1 MLSMKNKRSVLSL
14 MLSAALS
21 TFVLNSCSTGQ
32 EIKKEQK
39 NVKTTHHQ
47 QRDEYAQH
55 SLAFDNDPKARKIH
69 VDEKTYGKLTDAI
82 FRDGY
87 GREATFRGWSV
98 SGAVK
103 LKSMKFM
110 PFKNAK
116 DAAQSFGIMGQK
128 MGANQ
133 IRFTIAWEGVHP
145 EPDVIDYAY
154 LEAVTAQMREA
165 IKHGMY
171 IVVDFHSDLYTRH
184 TFRTNSLDTGNGA
197 PEWIVKNGNHGK
209 DRCGVPCLFTWGAHK
224 LSDEATRSAMRAFWL
239 NSPIKTTKGTRY
251 VQDEFL
257 WQLGKVAEYL
267 DKNLSSEERDYILG
281 IEPLNEPFDGG
292 IKKLG
297 LKNYSEFDNKILWPF
312 YQRTRKAMDKNGMA
326 DKLVYAEPLVFWYTT
341 TGIVAPATGYGFLDY
356 SPGKRF
362 VFAPHLYDQGRM
374 GVKDTTVVE
383 NAAYLHKLDE
393 VRQESRRL
401 GTPMFLGE
409 YGMWNTGKGKQDTV
423 RVINASIQALETSNG
438 QRQDT
443 ESKKVDF
450 SKASRFADFYTPFI
464 NGAQWHWNHYYGN
477 SQEYQ
482 NDNPNKLIT
491 EFDAWNRENFSVV
504 KDFSSQYTQ
513 VPEITERSYPRR
525 IQGDLM
531 HFAYHA
537 KAKDRDNKKLDWHSI
552 RVDLDG
558 EFKNREYFRD
568 RKFSILVWRG
578 RRADVPTEVYL
589 PASFKPE
596 STTVITEAKIQKGLT
611 IENSTKN
618 TKNEILLT
626 KDPKQRPNSGNRLL
640 IWDDID
646 HNESDESIHYVIAV
660 EHTDDMDREELQILQ
675 RALNQKLLVQ
685 KASAVYLPSRMTFSA
700 YPKDK
705 GSSEDFQMINQ
716 SNKMC
721 LDVEKADKR
730 DGTTIIRF
738 KCSGKKM
745 NQRWR
750 FNKSSGNIISR
761 LNDKCVTAVNSK
773 LGSGLQLTSCNHL
786 SQAQKF
792 IQTGNG
798 TWSLKSNPTLRIDS
812 SSDSDVV
819 RLSKARDDQDSQK
832 WMLQY

>member
-1 MLSMKNKRSVLSL
+1 MKNKDAALYIMLSM
-14 MLSAALS
+14 ACS
-21 TFVLNSCSTGQ
+21 TFILNSCSTGQ
-32 EIKKEQK
+32 EIKKEQGNIK
-39 NVKTTHHQ
+39 KIYDKQENDYVG
-47 QRDEYAQH
+47 H
-55 SLAFDNDPKARKIH
+55 SLDFDNDPKARKIH
-69 VDEKTYGKLTDAI
+69 VDQKTYGEFTDAI

-110 PFKNAK
+110 PFKNTQ

-171 IVVDFHSDLYTRH
+171 IVVDYHSDLYTRH
-184 TFRTNSLDTGNGA
+184 TFRMNSLDTGNGA
-197 PEWIVKNGNHGK
+197 PKWIVKGGDHGT
-209 DRCGVPCLFTWGAHK
+209 DRCGLPCLFTWGAHK
-224 LSDEATRSAMRAFWL
+224 LSDESTRSAMRAFWL
-239 NSPIKTTKGTRY
+239 NSPIKTNKGTRY

-257 WQLGKVAEYL
+257 WQLGKVSEYL
-267 DKNLSSEERDYILG
+267 DKNLSNEERDYLLG

-297 LKNYSEFDNKILWPF
+297 LQNYSEFDNKILWPF
-312 YQRTRKAMDKNGMA
+312 YQRARTTMDKHGLS

-374 GVKDTTVVE
+374 GVNESKIVE

-409 YGMWNTGKGKQDTV
+409 YGMWNTGKGKQDIV
-423 RVINASIQALETSNG
+423 RIINASIQALETSNG
-438 QRQDT
+438 QKQDT
-443 ESKKVDF
+443 ESKKVDL
-450 SKASRFADFYTPFI
+450 SKARRFADFYTPFI
-464 NGAQWHWNHYYGN
+464 NGTQWHWNHYYGN

-504 KDFSSQYTQ
+504 KDFSRKYTQ
-513 VPEITERSYPRR
+513 IPEITERSYPRR

-531 HFAYHA
+531 HFAYNA
-537 KAKDRDNKKLDWHSI
+537 KVKDKDNKALDWHSI
-552 RVDLDG
+552 RVDLNG

-568 RKFSILVWRG
+568 RKFSVLVWRG
-578 RRADVPTEVYL
+578 RKADVPTEVYL

-596 STTVITEAKIQKGLT
+596 LTTVITESRIQQGLK
-611 IENSTKN
+611 IENDTKN
-618 TKNEILLT
+618 TRNEILLT
-626 KDPKQRPNSGNRLL
+626 KDPKQWADSGNRLL

-646 HNESDESIHYVIAV
+646 QNESNESIHYVIAV
-660 EHTDDMDREELQILQ
+660 EHTDDMDREDLEVLQ
-675 RALNQKLLVQ
+675 RALNQKLLTEKTSV
-685 KASAVYLPSRMTFSA
+685 VYLPSRMTFNA

-705 GSSEDFQMINQ
+705 GSSQDFQMINQ
-716 SNKMC
+716 SNHLC
-721 LDVEKADKR
+721 LDVEKANKH
-730 DGTTIIRF
+730 DGANIIGF
-738 KCSGKKM
+738 QCSGNKA
-745 NQRWR
+745 NQRWK
-750 FNKSSGNIISR
+750 FDKSSGHIMSQ
-761 LNDKCVTAVNSK
+761 LNDKCVTAGDSNPESSLK
-773 LGSGLQLTSCNHL
+773 LMACNKTS
-786 SQAQKF
+786 QTQQF
-792 IQTGNG
+792 IQTGHG
-798 TWSLKSNPTLRIDS
+798 TWALKSDPTLRIDV
-812 SSDSDVV
+812 SSDSKTV
-819 RLSKARDDQDSQK
+819 RLSRARDGQNSQK
-832 WMLQY
+832 WLLQY